1 MSSHYHISVPR
12 ELKPLLEDLAIAHGC
27 QFRGG
32 PSVPVLLGK
41 IADGSIGLFPTEISF
56 YERLIL
62 EIANGLSTNNMA
74 TDYSPSHFGRIVR
87 DRANAIFCES
97 DNDSVHSED

>member
-27 QFRGG
+27 QFRDG

-41 IADGSIGLFPTEISF
+41 IADGGIGLFPTEISF
-56 YERLIL
+56 YERLVL
-62 EIANGLSTNNMA
+62 AVAEGLAANEST
-74 TDYSPSHFGRIVR
+74 TDYSPSLFGRIVR
-87 DRANAIFCES
+87 DRANAIFCEQT
-97 DNDSVHSED
+97 DDSIHCDD